1 MYKSKFKKF
10 GGEQIPDVVE
20 YIKEIME
27 REPGSV
33 VSVGC
38 DSIQV
43 RRRTIYAVTVM
54 IYDTEVKKGA
64 HVVFFRE
71 SCPKIRET
79 QERLYKEAQFLHDV
93 GTWINDELEKVGV
106 TRDLPELEKRKYK
119 YHLQKSAGE
128 YANIELHNEEAV
140 VRNLVMTDVD
150 LMDTKATIDF
160 IAKAKPSLIIDAA
173 AKVGGI
179 GANNSFP
186 VEFLADNLTIQSNLM
201 NAAHK
206 AGVPNFV
213 FLGSSC
219 IYPRN
224 CAQPIKEEYLMT
236 GPLEETNS
244 AYAVAKIAGI
254 EMVNSYRKEYGT
266 KWISL
271 MPTNLYGPRDNF
283 DLAASHVL
291 PAFIRR
297 FVEAAESGA
306 SKVTLWGSGA
316 PLREFLHVDDLAKA
330 VVLAAEKYDSS
341 MHLNVGTGE
350 DLSIKALAQKVA
362 NAAGFTGQIEW
373 DASKP
378 DGTPRKVLDV
388 SRMRAL
394 GWKPTI
400 TLDEGIASTIAW
412 YKEANARG
420 EVRK

>member
-1 MYKSKFKKF
+1 MTV
-10 GGEQIPDVVE
+10 IVA
-20 YIKEIME
+20 
-27 REPGSV
+27 GSTGLAGSAIV
-33 VSVGC
+33 KAFESNGQTVIGLNRSV
-38 DSIQV
+38 
-43 RRRTIYAVTVM
+43 
-54 IYDTEVKKGA
+54 
-64 HVVFFRE
+64 
-71 SCPKIRET
+71 
-79 QERLYKEAQFLHDV
+79 
-93 GTWINDELEKVGV
+93 
-106 TRDLPELEKRKYK
+106 
-119 YHLQKSAGE
+119 
-128 YANIELHNEEAV
+128 
-140 VRNLVMTDVD
+140 VD
-150 LMDTKATIDF
+150 LMDAKATDDV
-160 IAKAKPSLIIDAA
+160 IAKMKPTLIVDAA

-179 GANNSFP
+179 GANNSYP
-186 VEFLADNLTIQSNLM
+186 VEFLSDNLTMQGNLL

-219 IYPRN
+219 IYPRD

-236 GPLEETNS
+236 GPLETTNS

-297 FVEAAESGA
+297 FVEAVEGNAE
-306 SKVTLWGSGA
+306 KVTLWGSGT
-316 PLREFLHVDDLAKA
+316 PLREFLHVDDLAQA
-330 VVLAAEKYDSS
+330 VVLASEKYDSS
-341 MHLNVGTGE
+341 LHLNVGTGE
-350 DLSIKALAQKVA
+350 DLSIKELAHKVA
-362 NAAGFTGQIEW
+362 VAAGFTGEIEW
-373 DASKP
+373 DSTKP

-388 SRMRAL
+388 SRIKAL

-412 YKEANARG
+412 YKEADALG